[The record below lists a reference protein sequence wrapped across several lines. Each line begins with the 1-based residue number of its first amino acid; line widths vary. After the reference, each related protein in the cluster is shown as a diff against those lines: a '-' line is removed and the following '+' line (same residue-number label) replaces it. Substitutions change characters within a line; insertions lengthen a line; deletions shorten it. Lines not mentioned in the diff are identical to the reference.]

1 MESKNDWHLLTD
13 SEAIERLSV
22 DMYKGLDDR
31 EVVRRRKKYGSNSLW
46 HIKHSSSLSNVAS
59 SVFDIA
65 TLILV
70 VAAVCAALFD
80 KSYEAGW
87 LSAILIIGAMLR
99 SITFVR
105 ANRILEDSAK
115 SKIPACSVIRGG
127 KFRIQSALEL
137 VPGDIVFLEA
147 GDTVPCDGRVVSGF
161 GASVLERGITE
172 NKTPVK
178 KFNSAI
184 QLAKGSHDVP
194 CEFRSNMLFAGSSV
208 ISGSVRMVATS
219 TGDDTLIAMKQGG
232 IELEAAEIPE
242 IEKLKIKSRTASL
255 VMLGCVM
262 VLTVLSMALGENNSL
277 PNVFLSSMAM
287 ATAAMS
293 EFLTVIGYIIFAVSI
308 RDCADKQW
316 KCGAKE
322 LSTRAVIRNPEK
334 LGGIGRVS
342 RIVFCGSS
350 YFKAGEA
357 VISAYRTAD
366 GYKDAADGIGEDKSL
381 EQLIDYAKAA
391 SLTVN
396 TGLSSGSESVK
407 KSEAETL
414 TSLAA
419 EAYVKA
425 VKKNIPSQYALAD
438 HRGHEAEGSM
448 GTETSLV
455 LIENEFYALSC
466 GKIDDVMRCC
476 TSVETEDGIAELD
489 FETKKKIFTEC
500 ARLEISGGRVVAVAK
515 RKSQFQSLTRLPVL
529 TQYMT
534 FIGYFA
540 IAEKEEKYA
549 RENIEFLTRRGI
561 TPILFTQNAQADYYY
576 LLKLGMFGKN
586 AKVLH
591 ATDSAG
597 IEAIKTDT
605 LSNPTVISF
614 EGMSEREFAASSAKI
629 MKKLGG
635 EDTIAV
641 GRSVWDSGVLAEAEY
656 GITVAASNMR
666 TIPEILA
673 RNSDAVVY
681 PNPTPN
687 GGQRE
692 TQSKQHSSQPM
703 RYDGQSGGLN
713 GAVRVIKSS
722 LRASSNI
729 ESAKFY
735 LTASQSAR
743 LCIMFASIIFALP
756 QLSAVFIL
764 IWGLLFDFTASLV
777 MAFGNFTEI
786 HLSDIIHSKAEPVD
800 QDEVNR
806 KSNDMAS
813 AVPAIFG
820 VVWGTILSLTEYL
833 TLCVTKSAGESAAVI
848 SGGVILSGLI
858 LVEVILKPKKLRISL
873 SNADMLFILCS
884 AALTSFLMLTAV
896 GANLCSG
903 EAATLSA
910 LFALIPAA
918 VMIVLYSIFYAT
930 AATINKSKK

>member
-13 SEAIERLSV
+13 RETLERLSV

-31 EVVRRRKKYGSNSLW
+31 EAARRRKKYGSNSLW
-46 HIKHSSSLSNVAS
+46 HIRHSPSLSSIAS

-87 LSAILIIGAMLR
+87 LSAILIIGAVMR
-99 SITFVR
+99 SVTFIR

-127 KFRIQSALEL
+127 KLKMPSALEL

-194 CEFRSNMLFAGSSV
+194 CEYRSNMLFAGSSV
-208 ISGSVRMVATS
+208 ISGSVRMVVTA

-232 IELEAAEIPE
+232 IELETAEIPE
-242 IEKLKIKSRTASL
+242 IEKLKIKSRTVSL

-262 VLTVLSMALGENNSL
+262 VLTVLSMALGKNNSL
-277 PNVFLSSMAM
+277 PSVFLSSMAM

-293 EFLTVIGYIIFAVSI
+293 EFLTVIGYIIFSVSI
-308 RDCADKQW
+308 RDCADKKW
-316 KCGAKE
+316 KCGHSE

-350 YFKAGEA
+350 YFKSGEA
-357 VISAYRTAD
+357 VISAYRTSGGYREAKD
-366 GYKDAADGIGEDKSL
+366 GLIEDKSL
-381 EQLIDYAKAA
+381 ERIIDYAKSA
-391 SLTVN
+391 SLSVN
-396 TGLSSGSESVK
+396 TGLSSGGESVK
-407 KSEAETL
+407 NSESETL

-419 EAYVKA
+419 EAYIKA
-425 VKKNIPSQYALAD
+425 VMKNIPSECALAD

-455 LIENEFYALSC
+455 LIENEFYAISC

-476 TSVETEDGIAELD
+476 TSVETENGIAELD

-534 FIGYFA
+534 FVGYFA
-540 IAEKEEKYA
+540 IAEKEERYA
-549 RENIEFLTRRGI
+549 RENIEFLTRRGVS
-561 TPILFTQNAQADYYY
+561 PILFTQNAQADYYY
-576 LLKLGMFGKN
+576 LLKLGLFVKN

-591 ATDSAG
+591 ATDNAG
-597 IEAIKTDT
+597 IESIRNGN
-605 LSNPTVISF
+605 NPAVISF
-614 EGMSEREFAASSAKI
+614 EGMSEREFAASSAQI
-629 MKKLGG
+629 MKQLGG
-635 EDTIAV
+635 EDSIAV
-641 GRSVWDSGVLAEAEY
+641 GRSVWNSGVLAEAEH
-656 GITVAASNMR
+656 GITVAASNVR
-666 TIPEILA
+666 TIPETLA

-681 PNPTPN
+681 PDFAAN
-687 GGQRE
+687 GGQHDSN
-692 TQSKQHSSQPM
+692 SKQHNSQSIG
-703 RYDGQSGGLN
+703 YDSQSGGLD
-713 GAVRVIKSS
+713 GVVRVIKSS
-722 LRASSNI
+722 LRASGNI

-743 LCIMFASIIFALP
+743 LCVMFASVIFSLP

-777 MAFGNFTEI
+777 MAFGNFMEI
-786 HLSDIIHSKAEPVD
+786 RSSGIVSSKADNGDEDEATQKPVD
-800 QDEVNR
+800 F
-806 KSNDMAS
+806 SS
-813 AVPAIFG
+813 AVPVIFG
-820 VVWGTILSLTEYL
+820 IIWGAILSLTAYL
-833 TLCVTKSAGESAAVI
+833 ALYVTKSAGEGASVL

-858 LVEVILKPKKLRISL
+858 LTEVILKPKKKRNSL
-873 SNADMLFILCS
+873 SNADILFILFS
-884 AALTSFLMLTAV
+884 AALTSFLMLTKV
-896 GANLCSG
+896 GAKLCSG

-918 VMIVLYSIFYAT
+918 AITVLYFICYAS
-930 AATINKSKK
+930 AAAIRRSKK